1 MAGDLLPCQYHIT
14 KAYMNMKKLF
24 TIDDIMVAFIP
35 ALGYG
40 FGYIIPKRLGWP
52 ELACIAACMV
62 VGIALEEIVGKIA
75 FSEAI
80 QKKPLHRILI
90 YAAFFIIFLVAH
102 TVSVVRLDASMLVY
116 LRDQLAY
123 VIGLPILGFIVNLII
138 RGYRISKI
146 RKRYG
151 DGRDGYVFDLKQE
164 DIEEANRRN
173 RPVLSMYDAD
183 CTVKTRTGVYVGEE
197 QKKTIDYLGIPYA
210 MPPVGKRRWKAPESL
225 PPSEAVFEA
234 KNFGASAIQ
243 VDHRGSIVKHHRQS
257 EDCLTLNIIVSSRK
271 TEGKKPVLV
280 LFHHGDFTF
289 GGSVDPLLYGDN
301 YVAEHPDVVF
311 VSFNHRLGI
320 FGFIDFSEV
329 PGGEARPD
337 TLNLGLLDQ
346 VAALKWIKENIAA
359 FGGDPDRI
367 TALGFESG
375 ASAILLLAAS
385 GQAKGLFQRA
395 FIFNGSPES
404 AYDTPEASR
413 ALAKQLLAETGTS
426 TMEDLL
432 ELKTETLK
440 DAAQR
445 LWRNMCAPTC
455 DGTWIPADVYRAFQ
469 AGAASGIEFIVGIPS
484 HEMQVFR
491 SFVGDRNYMDGIY
504 TAMADMKKSMGGSA
518 VNAAQAHIE
527 AQAATGLEAQSKLVE
542 QWNALCVYRVAA
554 MLAEGG
560 NQVHLMYWDEKPL
573 IENLGSGS
581 VDAAAALLGN
591 AEALQMYGNVLD
603 ADLSETLQSLL
614 LKFVSGKPL
623 QLYTNEIKGVD
634 AIDWDAFPGAL
645 VVSDGKLTCDISK
658 EEQA

>member
-1 MAGDLLPCQYHIT
+1 
-14 KAYMNMKKLF
+14 
-24 TIDDIMVAFIP
+24 MVAFIP

-40 FGYIIPKRLGWP
+40 FGYLIPKRLGWP
-52 ELACIAACMV
+52 EIACIAACMA
-62 VGIALEEIVGKIA
+62 VGIALEEIVGRIA

-80 QKKPLHRILI
+80 QKKPLHRVLI
-90 YAAFFIIFLVAH
+90 YTAFFIIFLVAH
-102 TVSVVRLDASMLVY
+102 TVSVVQLDASMLDY
-116 LRDQLAY
+116 LGDQLAY
-123 VIGLPILGFIVNLII
+123 VIGFPILGFIVNLII
-138 RGYRISKI
+138 RGYRAWKI

-151 DGRDGYVFDLKQE
+151 DGRDGYVFDLEQE

-173 RPVLSMYDAD
+173 RPVLSVYDAD
-183 CTVKTRTGVYVGEE
+183 CAVRTRTGVFVGEKD
-197 QKKTIDYLGIPYA
+197 KKTIRYLGIPYA
-210 MPPVGKRRWKAPESL
+210 KPPVGKLRWKAPEPL

-243 VDHRGSIVKHHRQS
+243 VEHKGSIIKHHRQS

-271 TEGKKPVLV
+271 TEGKKPVIV

-301 YVAEHPDVVF
+301 FVAKHPDVVF

-329 PGGEARPD
+329 PGGEARPNA
-337 TLNLGLLDQ
+337 LNLGLLDQ
-346 VAALKWIKENIAA
+346 AAALRWIRENIST

-375 ASAILLLAAS
+375 ASSILLLAAS
-385 GQAKGLFQRA
+385 GQAKDLFQRA

-413 ALAKQLLAETGTS
+413 ALAKRLLAETHTG

-432 ELKTETLK
+432 QLNTGALK

-455 DGTWIPADVYRAFQ
+455 DGTWIPADVYRAFE
-469 AGAASGIEFIVGIPS
+469 AGAASGIEFIIGIPS
-484 HEMQVFR
+484 HEMRVFR
-491 SFVGDRNYMDGIY
+491 SFVGDRNYMDGVF
-504 TAMADMKKSMGGSA
+504 AAVADMKKTVGGT
-518 VNAAQAHIE
+518 AADAARAYVE
-527 AQAATGLEAQSKLVE
+527 AQASAGLEAQSELVE
-542 QWNALCVYRVAA
+542 QWNALCVYRVAEK
-554 MLAEGG
+554 LAEGG
-560 NQVHLMYWDEKPL
+560 NPVHLMYWDEKPL
-573 IENLGSGS
+573 IENLGSGT

-603 ADLSETLQSLL
+603 ADLSETLQCLL
-614 LKFVSGKPL
+614 LKFVSGKAL
-623 QLYTNEIKGVD
+623 RLYTNEIKGVD
-634 AIDWDAFPGAL
+634 AIDWEAFPGAL
-645 VVSDGKLTCDISK
+645 VVSDGELTCDTELTERLK

>member
-1 MAGDLLPCQYHIT
+1 
-14 KAYMNMKKLF
+14 
-24 TIDDIMVAFIP
+24 MVAFIP

-40 FGYIIPKRLGWP
+40 FGYLIPKRLGWP
-52 ELACIAACMV
+52 EIACIAACMA
-62 VGIALEEIVGKIA
+62 VGIALEEIVGRIA

-80 QKKPLHRILI
+80 QKKPLHRVLI
-90 YAAFFIIFLVAH
+90 YTAFFIIFLVAH
-102 TVSVVRLDASMLVY
+102 TVSVVQLDASMLDY
-116 LRDQLAY
+116 LGDQLAY
-123 VIGLPILGFIVNLII
+123 VIGFPILGFIVNLII
-138 RGYRISKI
+138 RGYRAWKI

-151 DGRDGYVFDLKQE
+151 DGRDGYVFDLEQE

-173 RPVLSMYDAD
+173 RPVLSVYDAD
-183 CTVKTRTGVYVGEE
+183 CAVRTRTGVFVGEKD
-197 QKKTIDYLGIPYA
+197 KKTIRYLGIPYA
-210 MPPVGKRRWKAPESL
+210 KPPVGKLRWKAPEPL

-243 VDHRGSIVKHHRQS
+243 VEHKGSIIKHHRQS

-271 TEGKKPVLV
+271 TEGKKPVIV

-301 YVAEHPDVVF
+301 FVAKHPDVVF

-329 PGGEARPD
+329 PGGEARPNA
-337 TLNLGLLDQ
+337 LNLGLLDQ
-346 VAALKWIKENIAA
+346 AAALRWIRENIST

-375 ASAILLLAAS
+375 ASSILLLAAS
-385 GQAKGLFQRA
+385 GQAKDLFQRA

-413 ALAKQLLAETGTS
+413 ALAKRLLAETHTG

-432 ELKTETLK
+432 QLNTGALK

-455 DGTWIPADVYRAFQ
+455 DGTWIPADVYRAFE
-469 AGAASGIEFIVGIPS
+469 AGAASGIEFIIGIPS
-484 HEMQVFR
+484 HEMRVFR
-491 SFVGDRNYMDGIY
+491 SFVGDRNYMDGVF
-504 TAMADMKKSMGGSA
+504 AAVADMKKTVGGT
-518 VNAAQAHIE
+518 AADAARAYVE
-527 AQAATGLEAQSKLVE
+527 AQASAGLEAQSELVE
-542 QWNALCVYRVAA
+542 QWNALCVYRVAEK
-554 MLAEGG
+554 LAEGG
-560 NQVHLMYWDEKPL
+560 NPVHLMYWDEKPL
-573 IENLGSGS
+573 IENLGSGT

-603 ADLSETLQSLL
+603 ADLSETLQCLL
-614 LKFVSGKPL
+614 LKFVSGKAL
-623 QLYTNEIKGVD
+623 RLYTNEIKGVD
-634 AIDWDAFPGAL
+634 AFDWEAFPGAL
-645 VVSDGKLTCDISK
+645 VVSDGELTCDTELTERLK

>member
-1 MAGDLLPCQYHIT
+1 
-14 KAYMNMKKLF
+14 MKKLF

-40 FGYIIPKRLGWP
+40 FGYLIPKRLGWP
-52 ELACIAACMV
+52 EIACIAACMA
-62 VGIALEEIVGKIA
+62 VGIALEEIVGRIA

-80 QKKPLHRILI
+80 QKKPLHRVLI
-90 YAAFFIIFLVAH
+90 YTAFFIIFLVAH
-102 TVSVVRLDASMLVY
+102 TVSVVYMDTSMLGY
-116 LRDQLAY
+116 LGDQLAY
-123 VIGLPILGFIVNLII
+123 VIGFPILGFIVNLII
-138 RGYRISKI
+138 RGYRAWKI

-151 DGRDGYVFDLKQE
+151 DGRDGYVFDLEQE
-164 DIEEANRRN
+164 DIEEANQRN
-173 RPVLSMYDAD
+173 RPVLSVYDAD
-183 CTVKTRTGVYVGEE
+183 CAVRTRTGVFVGEKD
-197 QKKTIDYLGIPYA
+197 KKTIRYLGIPYA
-210 MPPVGKRRWKAPESL
+210 KPPVGKLRWKAPEPL

-243 VDHRGSIVKHHRQS
+243 VEHKGSIIKHHRQS

-271 TEGKKPVLV
+271 TEGKKPVIV

-301 YVAEHPDVVF
+301 FVSKHPDVVF

-337 TLNLGLLDQ
+337 ALNLGLLDQ
-346 VAALKWIKENIAA
+346 AAALRWIRENISA

-375 ASAILLLAAS
+375 ASSILLLAAS

-395 FIFNGSPES
+395 FVFNGSPES

-413 ALAKQLLAETGTS
+413 ALAKRLLAETHTG

-432 ELKTETLK
+432 QLSTEALK

-455 DGTWIPADVYRAFQ
+455 DGTWIPADVYRAFE
-469 AGAASGIEFIVGIPS
+469 AGAASGIEFIIGIPS
-484 HEMQVFR
+484 HEMRVFR
-491 SFVGDRNYMDGIY
+491 SFVGDRNYMDGVF
-504 TAMADMKKSMGGSA
+504 AAVADMKKTVGGT
-518 VNAAQAHIE
+518 AADAARAYVE
-527 AQAATGLEAQSKLVE
+527 AQASAGLEAQSELVE
-542 QWNALCVYRVAA
+542 QWNALCVYRVAEK
-554 MLAEGG
+554 LAEGG
-560 NQVHLMYWDEKPL
+560 NPVHLMYWDEKPL
-573 IENLGSGS
+573 IENLGSGT

-614 LKFVSGKPL
+614 LKFVSGKAL
-623 QLYTNEIKGVD
+623 RLYTNEIKGVD
-634 AIDWDAFPGAL
+634 AFDWEAFPGAL
-645 VVSDGKLTCDISK
+645 VVSDGELLCGTELTERLK